1 MKILEKL
8 GEFYLGKKVDPS
20 TGQPTDELMLYDSKD
35 LVTHG
40 VCVGMTGSGKTGL
53 CIGLLEEAAIDQ
65 IPSIIIDPK
74 GDMGNLL
81 LAFPDLKGEDFAP
94 WVNPDEAGQKGL
106 SVAEF
111 AEKQAELWRSGLEKW
126 GQDGE
131 RIRRYR
137 ESVDFAIYTP
147 GSNAGL
153 PVSIL
158 DSFAAPSAAFREDAD
173 LMRDRI
179 QSTVSGVLQLLGIKA
194 DPLQSRE
201 HILMSNIIEE
211 SWRKGQ
217 DVSLGMLI
225 QMIQSPPMSKIG
237 IFDIESFYPSAERF
251 KLAMTLNN
259 LLAAPGFKS
268 WLEGEPL
275 DIDAMLYTPEGKP
288 RVTIFSI
295 AHLSDSERMFF
306 VTLLL
311 GQILSWMRNQSG
323 TTTLRAL
330 LYMDEVFGFLPPI
343 GEPPSKKPLLT
354 LLKQAR
360 AFGLGVVLSTQNPVD
375 LDYKGLSNTGTW
387 FIGRLQTE
395 QDQERLI
402 DGLTTASGEGMNKKE
417 LKSLISG
424 LQKRQFLLH
433 NVHEKA
439 PVVFNTR
446 WVLSYLRGPLTRD
459 HIKTL
464 MSPKKTAH
472 RAQPSPGTAVQ
483 ESQRVT
489 SATSPE
495 QVSAA
500 VRPQLPPDIRQY
512 FAPQKLALPQGGQLE
527 YRPYLIAGGTVQIIN
542 SRYKLAESRE
552 VAHLLAVDESA
563 SGKLNWQFSQQF
575 QPANDFLGGV
585 PLESAGYVST
595 TPELTRQKNYAR
607 LDKEYESFVYQTFK
621 LQLFKSTLLKQV
633 SLPGESERDFRI
645 RLREFAHERR
655 DLEVERL
662 KRKYAGKF
670 NTLERQINTAQR
682 RLDKESADL
691 QNQKMNTALSV
702 GSTLLG
708 MFFGRRSR
716 AGITTAARSATRISK
731 EKQDI
736 ERVEEKLTYLQDKV
750 KDLELELHEEIDKIV
765 SKYDP
770 ESEVFEILEVRPRK
784 SDILQRYYGL
794 VWVPFAK
801 LSDGSRKPLTQELV
815 NL

>member
-8 GEFYLGKKVDPS
+8 GEFYLGKKVDLSSGEP
-20 TGQPTDELMLYDSKD
+20 TGELMLYDSKD

-81 LAFPDLKGEDFAP
+81 LAFPDLTGKDFAP

-106 SVAEF
+106 SVSEF
-111 AEKQAELWRSGLEKW
+111 AEKQAELWRNGLEKW

-137 ESVDFAIYTP
+137 ESVDFTIYTP
-147 GSNAGL
+147 GSNSGL

-158 DSFAAPSAAFREDAD
+158 DSFAAPSAAMLEDAD
-173 LMRDRI
+173 LMRERI
-179 QSTVSGVLQLLGIKA
+179 QATVSGVLQLLGIKA

-211 SWRKGQ
+211 NWRKGQ
-217 DVSLGMLI
+217 DVSLGTLI
-225 QMIQSPPMSKIG
+225 EMIQAPPMNKIG
-237 IFDIESFYPSAERF
+237 IFDLESFYPSAERF

-402 DGLTTASGEGMNKKE
+402 DGLTTASGEGLNKKE
-417 LKSLISG
+417 LKSLISR
-424 LQKRQFLLH
+424 LEKRQFLLH

-439 PVVFNTR
+439 PVAFNTR

-459 HIKTL
+459 HIKKL
-464 MSPKKTAH
+464 MSPKKENL
-472 RAQPSPGTAVQ
+472 AQHFAKPGSSDSNSEKVA
-483 ESQRVT
+483 S
-489 SATSPE
+489 SAK
-495 QVSAA
+495 QVPIA
-500 VRPQLPPDIRQY
+500 VRPQLPPYIRQY
-512 FAPQKLALPQGGQLE
+512 FAPQKLALPRETQLE
-527 YRPYLIAGGTVQIIN
+527 YHPYLIAGGTVQIIN
-542 SRYKLAESRE
+542 SRYKVADSRE
-552 VAHLLAVDESA
+552 LAHLLAADEST
-563 SGKLNWQFSQQF
+563 SGKLSWQFSQPI
-575 QPANDFLGGV
+575 QPINELLGGV
-585 PLESAGYVST
+585 PLDSAGYLSV
-595 TPELTRQKNYAR
+595 TPDLTRQKNYTL
-607 LDKEYESFVYQTFK
+607 LDKTYESFVYQSFRLK
-621 LQLFKSTLLKQV
+621 LFRSNLLKQV

-645 RLREFAHERR
+645 RLRQFAHERR
-655 DLEVERL
+655 DLEMERM
-662 KRKYAGKF
+662 KRKYASKF

-682 RLDKESADL
+682 RLDKENADL

-736 ERVEEKLTYLQDKV
+736 QRVEEKLLYLQDKL
-750 KDLELELHEEIDKIV
+750 KELEIELQEEIDKIV
-765 SKYDP
+765 SQYDP
-770 ESEVFEILEVRPRK
+770 ELEIFEILELRPKK
-784 SDILQRYYGL
+784 SDILQRYYGII
-794 VWVPFAK
+794 WVPFARF
-801 LSDGSRKPLTQELV
+801 SDGSCKVLIQELA